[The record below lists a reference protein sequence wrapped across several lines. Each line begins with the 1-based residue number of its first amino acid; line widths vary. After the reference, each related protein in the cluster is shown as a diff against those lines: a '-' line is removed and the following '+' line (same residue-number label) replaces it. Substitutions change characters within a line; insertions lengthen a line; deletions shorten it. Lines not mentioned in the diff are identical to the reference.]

1 MPGMYI
7 YNSGELRKC
16 ERCGAPRRVISS
28 DSWGYW
34 YGVHFCCSYHCMRA
48 MAADDKSRERVRSE
62 IAGVPRPDKPCK
74 KKKDYGAGRGA
85 GYKKFPP
92 EIIDEMLTLR
102 RSGMNCSQIAR
113 KLDRSVSTVNKYC
126 RRFGL

>member
-48 MAADDKSRERVRSE
+48 MEAADTTRERVRAE
-62 IAGVPRPDKPCK
+62 IDGIPLPSKPKKARPPRARYLRIGDEDLERLLQMRREGKC
-74 KKKDYGAGRGA
+74 YREIGQALGRA
-85 GYKKFPP
+85 
-92 EIIDEMLTLR
+92 T
-102 RSGMNCSQIAR
+102 
-113 KLDRSVSTVNKYC
+113 STVGTYC
-126 RRFGL
+126 RRHNL